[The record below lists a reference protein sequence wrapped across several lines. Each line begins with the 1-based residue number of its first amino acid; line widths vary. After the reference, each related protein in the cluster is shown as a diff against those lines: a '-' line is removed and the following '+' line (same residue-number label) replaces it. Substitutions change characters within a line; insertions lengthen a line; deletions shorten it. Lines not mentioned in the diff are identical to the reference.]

1 MREKFPAPSEIKS
14 YQEIVLLKLETVIMV
29 SSMNLELEEDDLNEN
44 HHAQDASLIE
54 QARGGNEAAFGD
66 LVKRYEQ
73 KLYRV
78 IYRFV
83 SDRELAEDL
92 AQETFLRV
100 YERLDQYDSAR
111 RFAPWLF
118 QVAVNLTIDFI
129 RKQKR
134 RKKICHFSERAEDKS
149 FDPGGED
156 PHTKWELSQEVK
168 HVLGMLP
175 EKYRTVMILKDL
187 ENFSH
192 SEIAAVLN
200 RNEGTIRW
208 RLAHAREKFQQLWT
222 MRENLQDVE
231 ITEEDDD

>member
-1 MREKFPAPSEIKS
+1 
-14 YQEIVLLKLETVIMV
+14 MV
-29 SSMNLELEEDDLNEN
+29 FQPQIDDLTDDLPEN
-44 HHAQDASLIE
+44 HHAQDAYLVE
-54 QARGGNEAAFGD
+54 QSRGGSETAFGE

-78 IYRFV
+78 IFRFV
-83 SDRELAEDL
+83 NDRELAEDL

-100 YERLDQYDSAR
+100 YERLDQYDPSR

-118 QVAVNLTIDFI
+118 QIGVNLTIDYI

-156 PHTKWELSQEVK
+156 PHKQWELSLEVK
-168 HVLGMLP
+168 HVLSMLP

-208 RLAHAREKFQQLWT
+208 RLAHAREKFQQLWKQ
-222 MRENLQDVE
+222 RENLQPVDV
-231 ITEEDDD
+231 EEDDQD